1 MVSSILV
8 ASTLLPSPSS
18 RRVRL
23 RIPLA
28 AAMSCCYAALLDT
41 LRVAGEVTKSAVV
54 DRDAG
59 ITIGQFLN
67 CWHPPRG
74 LTYETCCS
82 PGSTCFDSIFT
93 EARCCGVDDGVRD
106 CLRDVRQSLIDCI
119 AVGCDEEGRSC
130 NEMYETPHC
139 TSHCGSLPAGNGAT
153 VTRSSEL
160 GRALHCIAGRPEVRS
175 ALDLF
180 IGAGDGSATMLAHGL
195 AVHGRGVLAG
205 FERDFSK
212 FSEATSWFTRQAG
225 VKVVEMHVPGQAS
238 APRLR
243 TWADVA
249 ALAVDAGNGTLYAP
263 QGSGI
268 RALLLNG
275 EPVDTTSEWFSY
287 TDRKLTPLRALCE
300 QIPID
305 LVFLDPWGTSIEAE
319 WAEVEEYCRP
329 LRWVVV
335 NNVNLPSHSG
345 WVREHLLS
353 QGGAWAEVLSG
364 RTLDLYGA
372 FRPPWLAELYRARS
386 WTVLARTHGAC
397 GEA

>member
-8 ASTLLPSPSS
+8 ACTLLHSPSS
-18 RRVRL
+18 RRVRI

-28 AAMSCCYAALLDT
+28 AAMSCCCAALLET
-41 LRVAGEVTKSAVV
+41 LRLEGEVTKSAVV

-93 EARCCGVDDGVRD
+93 EARWCGVDDGVRD
-106 CLRDVRQSLIDCI
+106 CLRDVRQSLIDRI
-119 AVGCDEEGRSC
+119 AAGCDEEGRSC

-180 IGAGDGSATMLAHGL
+180 MGD
-195 AVHGRGVLAG
+195 
-205 FERDFSK
+205 
-212 FSEATSWFTRQAG
+212 
-225 VKVVEMHVPGQAS
+225 
-238 APRLR
+238 
-243 TWADVA
+243 
-249 ALAVDAGNGTLYAP
+249 GTLYAP

-305 LVFLDPWGTSIEAE
+305 VVFLDPWGTSIEAE
-319 WAEVEEYCRP
+319 WAEVEAYCRP

-372 FRPPWLAELYRARS
+372 FRPPWTHAELYRARS